1 MAVGLVDKL
10 DTATLLR
17 AATVMRDRRHIS
29 NHVDTNTQ
37 SGESTNRRFATRTW
51 ALDFNIQILDALFNS
66 GTTGNFRSH
75 LSGKWSG
82 LARTFEA
89 LATRR
94 CPRQRVTLTV
104 CNCNDGVIERRMY
117 VCNTISNVLANFFA
131 YTLGGVIGGGFC
143 PINLSMPVIS
153 SAHSSV

>member
-17 AATVMRDRRHIS
+17 ATTVMRDRRHIS

-66 GTTGNFRSH
+66 C
-75 LSGKWSG
+75 L
-82 LARTFEA
+82 L
-89 LATRR
+89 
-94 CPRQRVTLTV
+94 
-104 CNCNDGVIERRMY
+104 
-117 VCNTISNVLANFFA
+117 
-131 YTLGGVIGGGFC
+131 YTSDAADDLLCVDLGGPRILKKKKKH
-143 PINLSMPVIS
+143 N
-153 SAHSSV
+153 